1 MRAANVLVI
10 ATFACLAGCASQTL
24 PGQGLVGGQ
33 NLRIEQV
40 NKAALADFQY
50 CHDAACPQRTIK
62 TLRMEDEIP
71 MAPVVR
77 SDVSPVKPDM
87 NKTKKRVAKNHR
99 KGGKKA
105 KKPACKYVCV
115 KQPVGNKQ

>member
-10 ATFACLAGCASQTL
+10 AAFACLAGCASQTL
-24 PGQGLVGGQ
+24 PGRGAESGQ

-40 NKAALADFQY
+40 NNAALVDFQY

-77 SDVSPVKPDM
+77 SDVSPVKLDM
-87 NKTKKRVAKNHR
+87 NKTKKRVVKNHK
-99 KGGKKA
+99 KGGMKT

-115 KQPVGNKQ
+115 KQPVGKKQ